1 MKHVLINVVSI
12 WAEMFKKALNIAAT
26 PIINQA
32 HAQAIPTG
40 RSRRPGKPGKAGD
53 KMARHAAENRIGVRS

>member
-1 MKHVLINVVSI
+1 MKHVLVSVVSLV
-12 WAEMFKKALNIAAT
+12 AAMFKKALNIAAA
-26 PIINQA
+26 PLINQA

-53 KMARHAAENRIGVRS
+53 KMARHAAENRLGVRS

>member
-1 MKHVLINVVSI
+1 MKHVLVSVVSLV
-12 WAEMFKKALNIAAT
+12 AAMFKKALNIAAT
-26 PIINQA
+26 PLINQA

-53 KMARHAAENRIGVRS
+53 KMARHAAENRLGVRI